1 MSGAPIRFR
10 GSRRSRVSD
19 NPRRA
24 GLTGSSGSAVR
35 RDTTGHRWCRC
46 LATAR
51 KGRCPSRWSVTCR
64 SHGGCGAESAADGRA
79 LVGTAIMGHLQ
90 AAPGCSRSTSL
101 SLPVRGVVLPTRTG
115 AGLYNV
121 WLRHVAVISRY
132 PPDFRA
138 VDRQPT
144 ADAIRSFPRLD
155 SADATKAPGHRPRIR
170 CEAILPRPGARC
182 RLRCERRRSMRIRRT
197 RSESSELAGQAGS

>member
-10 GSRRSRVSD
+10 GSRSRVSD

-35 RDTTGHRWCRC
+35 RDTTEHRWCRC

-51 KGRCPSRWSVTCR
+51 RGRCPSRWSVTCR

-79 LVGTAIMGHLQ
+79 LVGTTIMGHLQ

-101 SLPVRGVVLPTRTG
+101 SLPVRGVVLPIRKGRASTTYGCGTSLCPIGTR
-115 AGLYNV
+115 
-121 WLRHVAVISRY
+121 R
-132 PPDFRA
+132 
-138 VDRQPT
+138 
-144 ADAIRSFPRLD
+144 FPRD
-155 SADATKAPGHRPRIR
+155 RSATNLERNSVFLRAGPPT
-170 CEAILPRPGARC
+170 LPRPRVSAQD
-182 RLRCERRRSMRIRRT
+182 
-197 RSESSELAGQAGS
+197 AV